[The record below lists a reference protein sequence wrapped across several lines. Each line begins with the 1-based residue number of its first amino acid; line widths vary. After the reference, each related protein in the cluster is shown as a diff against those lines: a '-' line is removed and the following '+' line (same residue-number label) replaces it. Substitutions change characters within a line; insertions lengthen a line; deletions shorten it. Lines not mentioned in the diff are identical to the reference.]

1 MKNVE
6 LTRGL
11 IFSQRIMLELAKKG
25 LTREEAYSHVQT
37 AAMNCWKNKTDFKGE
52 ICKDKKVVE
61 LLGKDV
67 IENSF
72 DLKNHFKN
80 VDAIFKKVGL

>member
-1 MKNVE
+1 
-6 LTRGL
+6 
-11 IFSQRIMLELAKKG
+11 MLELARCG

-37 AAMNCWKNKTDFKGE
+37 AAMNCWKNKTEFKQE

-61 LLGKDV
+61 LLGTEV
-67 IENSF
+67 IEDSF

-80 VDAIFKKVGL
+80 VDAIFNKVFPQSGNG